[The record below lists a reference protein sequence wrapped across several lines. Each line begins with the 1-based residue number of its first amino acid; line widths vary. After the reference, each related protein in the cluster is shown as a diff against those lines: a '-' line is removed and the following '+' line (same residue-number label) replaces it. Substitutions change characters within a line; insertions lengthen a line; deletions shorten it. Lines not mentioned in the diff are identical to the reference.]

1 MKPGKQPAKESSIK
15 QALLGFY
22 GIVGVGISTF
32 GPFKVPFAESHAKEY
47 WRHALIGLILILL
60 LIGGIISFA
69 LYMFD
74 ANYFKSQMV
83 DYVKTHHQ
91 RDLTLE
97 GDIKVTFFPKLGL
110 DARKMTLSQR
120 NSNKKFASIE
130 NARLYVAWLPLV
142 QKQLQIENVDLDGV
156 HANIIRF
163 KNGSSNLDD
172 LFTSEGS
179 HLGDITFEIDSIKI
193 TNSSANLQDE
203 TSDIQ
208 LSLHNLNIETG
219 KLSDSTPGNISAN
232 FRLESTNPRIDS
244 KVKLSSHVLFEL
256 KADHYEF
263 ANFEGEME
271 GEVAGFNNLNLNFQG
286 TLNNYPAQQKLT
298 LDKFSVTAKG
308 KLENRRMEAKLD
320 IPKLQIIKNDISGN
334 SAAINTSIL
343 QDDENLTASAQ
354 LPAFTIKENKL
365 AAENIV
371 ANIDLFMS
379 GRTLQGKLNSPLSLD
394 LASRQLQLSAMNG
407 NFSATHPMIKNKLSA
422 TISGDFNYNIAEQTI
437 LSSLKAKIDESNIV
451 ATIGVKDLSQPA
463 YTFDIGANSLDLDRY
478 LVIDLAQRLQ
488 DDATPFDFSHLKTL
502 NMRGKLRSNEFK
514 LAKLKLKNFSTEI
527 KNEQSVLTIEPV
539 LAQLYGGTTSGSI
552 QIATGETNK
561 ISLKQKLTA
570 IQINELLAD
579 AGTGEAKLTGKGN
592 ITLDLNSSGE
602 NMVALRKNANGSAN
616 ISLAQGTVAG
626 MNLTDIL
633 LANRNQL
640 GIKDA
645 EFKEA
650 ARFTEATPYTELK
663 STFSI
668 NEGIAKTDNYSIK
681 SNTYISKGEGEI
693 TLDTGLLN
701 YRLNTTIATN
711 LKRSS
716 HGEIAELKGINIPM
730 QVNGHYLT
738 PLITINLGMA
748 SGGNLT
754 KLLEKNQIKPEPV
767 VTKPSVPA
775 TLRTAK

>member
-60 LIGGIISFA
+60 FVGGIISFA
-69 LYMFD
+69 FYMFD

-172 LFTSEGS
+172 LFTVEGS

-193 TNSSANLQDE
+193 KNSSANLQDE
-203 TSDIQ
+203 TSDIH

-219 KLSDSTPGNISAN
+219 KLSDSTPGTVSAN
-232 FRLESTNPRIDS
+232 FRLESAKPRIDS

-256 KADHYEF
+256 KTDHYEF

-271 GEVAGFNNLNLNFQG
+271 GEVAGLNNLILNFQG
-286 TLNNYPAQQKLT
+286 TVNNYPAQQKLT

-308 KLENRRMEAKLD
+308 KLENRRLEAKLD
-320 IPKLQIIKNDISGN
+320 IPKLQMIKNDISGN

-365 AAENIV
+365 LADNIT
-371 ANIDLFMS
+371 ANIDLFTS
-379 GRTLQGKLNSPLSLD
+379 GRTLQGKLSSPLSLD

-407 NFSATHPMIKNKLSA
+407 NFSATHPMIKSKLSA
-422 TISGDFNYNIAEQTI
+422 TFNGDFNYNIAEQTI
-437 LSSLKAKIDESNIV
+437 QSNLKSKIDDSNIV
-451 ATIGVKDLSQPA
+451 ASIGVKDFSQPA

-488 DDATPFDFSHLKTL
+488 DDATPFDFSYLKTL

-539 LAQLYGGTTSGSI
+539 LAQLYGGTAVGSLSI
-552 QIATGETNK
+552 SNAEATKVT
-561 ISLKQKLTA
+561 LKQKLTA
-570 IQINELLAD
+570 VQINDLFA
-579 AGTGEAKLTGKGN
+579 AISPGEAKLTGKGN
-592 ITLDLNSSGE
+592 FALDLTASGD
-602 NMVALRKNANGSAN
+602 NMAALRKSANGSAN
-616 ISLAQGTVAG
+616 ISLTQGTVAG
-626 MNLTDIL
+626 MNLTDTL
-633 LANRNQL
+633 LANKAQL
-640 GIKDA
+640 GIKNA
-645 EFKEA
+645 ELKEPA
-650 ARFTEATPYTELK
+650 KFTETTPYTELK
-663 STFSI
+663 STFNI
-668 NEGIAKTDNYSIK
+668 NNGIAKTDNYSIK

-701 YRLNTTIATN
+701 YQLNTTIASN
-711 LKRSS
+711 LKRSN
-716 HGEIAELKGINIPM
+716 HGELAELKGTTIPM
-730 QVNGHYLT
+730 QINGHYQT
-738 PLITINLGMA
+738 PLITLNLGMA
-748 SGGNLT
+748 SGGNLS
-754 KLLEKNQIKPEPV
+754 KLVEKNQIKNEPV
-767 VTKPSVPA
+767 VAKPSKSA
-775 TLRTAK
+775 TVRTAK